1 MMSKL
6 TCGEDGTLDKFL
18 TEWEKVIQSGGYK
31 EIEDNINEEF
41 AMQLFGMAIMSS
53 ARIGKINSLVG
64 ENFEWGTAPLPK
76 VDANDKGGTA
86 IGGSCLAM
94 FDKGDEKEVEASWI
108 FTQYLA
114 SPEVQAK
121 FDIATG
127 YLPVNTKTY
136 EEESMKTYLEENP
149 DYKVAVDQ
157 MAASNVNVQEPF
169 DIINWE
175 IDEVIKNNMA
185 EFGAGNQD
193 KDTTLYNI
201 VEQCN
206 EKLAAYVR
214 ANG

>member
-1 MMSKL
+1 MEKVFGAADICLPKKGINMEKWSVVACDQFTSEPEYWKETEEIVEDAPSTL
-6 TCGEDGTLDKFL
+6 KMILPEVYLDGED
-18 TEWEKVIQSGGYK
+18 
-31 EIEDNINEEF
+31 
-41 AMQLFGMAIMSS
+41 
-53 ARIGKINSLVG
+53 
-64 ENFEWGTAPLPK
+64 
-76 VDANDKGGTA
+76 
-86 IGGSCLAM
+86 
-94 FDKGDEKEVEASWI
+94 
-108 FTQYLA
+108 
-114 SPEVQAK
+114 
-121 FDIATG
+121 
-127 YLPVNTKTY
+127 
-136 EEESMKTYLEENP
+136 EEERLQKIGETMKTYLEENP

-157 MAASNVNVQEPF
+157 MVASNVNVQEPF